1 MTTRSERFT
10 TPPLE
15 GVKLHA
21 IHLGDERHPKMVL
34 LHGGGANA
42 HWWDHITPFFADRF
56 HTVALD
62 FRGHGDS
69 DYPERVEPGR
79 FQCDLAALLSH
90 LDAPD
95 AILVGHS
102 MGSHIAL
109 RHAAGAK
116 GAVGPRAMVLIE
128 LSRGASTRA
137 RRSARLAL
145 AIRRTYPSEQEAIA
159 RYRFV
164 PPAPGTDESLRRKIA
179 THSVRR
185 EADGRFGFK
194 FDARWFGLPPEPSP
208 VLADAACPALV
219 VRGAKSSLLTP
230 EGATALVSGLPRSRS
245 AEIPGAGHHVQI
257 ERPAE
262 VVAAIESFL
271 CEIAVPRLPD

>member
-1 MTTRSERFT
+1 MTARSERFT
-10 TPPLE
+10 TSSLDK
-15 GVKLHA
+15 VNLHA

-79 FQCDLAALLSH
+79 FQCDLSALLDH

-102 MGSHIAL
+102 MGGHIAL
-109 RHAAGAK
+109 RHAASSGA
-116 GAVGPRAMVLIE
+116 AIGPRAMVLIE
-128 LSRGASTRA
+128 VSRGASSRA
-137 RRSARLAL
+137 RRGARLAL
-145 AIRRTYPSEQEAIA
+145 AVRRTYPNEGDAIA

-164 PPAPGTDESLRRKIA
+164 PRAPGADESLRRSIA
-179 THSVRR
+179 TQSVRR
-185 EADGRFGFK
+185 EDDGRFGFK
-194 FDARWFGLPPEPSP
+194 FDGRWFGLPPDPSP
-208 VLADAACPALV
+208 DLKNAVCPTLL
-219 VRGAKSSLLTP
+219 VRGADSSLLSS
-230 EGATALVSGLPRSRS
+230 EGAAALISELPRARFVEIS
-245 AEIPGAGHHVQI
+245 AAGHHVQI

-262 VVAAIESFL
+262 VVAAMEAFL
-271 CEIAVPRLPD
+271 DETVSQTAN